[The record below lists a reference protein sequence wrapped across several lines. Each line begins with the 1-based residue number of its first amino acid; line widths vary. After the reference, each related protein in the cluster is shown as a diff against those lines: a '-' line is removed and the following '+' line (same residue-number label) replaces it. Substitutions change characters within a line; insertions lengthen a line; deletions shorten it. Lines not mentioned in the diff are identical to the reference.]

1 MRQPSCCTPS
11 KLVLTSPISTR
22 LQAMMQEA
30 LDEAQRMAEEEEKS
44 SNGSDDS
51 SSSSD
56 SDASSFGVVAEES
69 SDEKAVRGGRNVK
82 KPASKAASSA
92 PKGKARRTSDVSPSV
107 TSTRQSDAPRTR
119 CKGKTTPQEKQ
130 AKIDLGKLETAV
142 DAGSKYLA
150 SLNEMRPEVLWRSL
164 IRIGEVDRR
173 LGREQS
179 VVNAIEAALSA
190 DNLPVGQVDE
200 ARRLI
205 TTIKSTARLAIDL
218 KEAIRNVRTS
228 KPSQFVTEVR
238 DENGSLVSILK
249 AEGFRAGKALVSDL
263 VTLGDILVF
272 IAKKLQEEAWLSL
285 WRCHGYF

>member
-1 MRQPSCCTPS
+1 
-11 KLVLTSPISTR
+11 
-22 LQAMMQEA
+22 MMQEA

-82 KPASKAASSA
+82 KPTSKAASSA

-179 VVNAIEAALSA
+179 VVNPIIEAALSA